1 MIFTSLEWI
10 TEVCYGYLRFDM
22 VTTGLE
28 WLPGLLWLSKVWYG
42 YHRFGMVT
50 RGMVWFGMAIKG
62 LLWL

>member
-1 MIFTSLEWI
+1 
-10 TEVCYGYLRFDM
+10 M